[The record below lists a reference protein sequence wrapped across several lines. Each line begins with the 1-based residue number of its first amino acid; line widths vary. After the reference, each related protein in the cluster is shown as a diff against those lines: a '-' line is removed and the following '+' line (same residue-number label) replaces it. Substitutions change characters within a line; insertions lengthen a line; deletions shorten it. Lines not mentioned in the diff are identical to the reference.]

1 MLMSELIEH
10 HQSDRVAGGYLKT
23 LARALMKTGPVM
35 HEGYTWTGRLRYGRH
50 SVEKALKFRKGVR
63 DSAGVEVPWGMLP
76 ELAEGGED
84 RPIDSILIERLKGYV
99 AALESGGATS
109 ENPEDM
115 EALVG
120 NLEDLADE
128 IRQWGM
134 SRVLRRQVELM
145 KDRFAARRV

>member
-1 MLMSELIEH
+1 MSELIERH
-10 HQSDRVAGGYLKT
+10 EASGAAGRYFKT
-23 LARALMKTGPVM
+23 LARALMKTGPVF
-35 HEGYTWTGRLRYGRH
+35 HRGRSWTGRVQYGRH
-50 SVEKALKFRKGVR
+50 ILEKTIKLRRGAR

-76 ELAEGGED
+76 EPDGDGED

-99 AALESGGATS
+99 AALESGGTTS

-115 EALVG
+115 EALVD

-134 SRVLRRQVELM
+134 SRILRRQVELL
-145 KDRFAARRV
+145 KDRFAARRI